1 MFKRISVS
9 HQASDIFSIT
19 ACERPKT
26 QGQTHFYKQT
36 LEFLGKM
43 IAKRFS

>member
-1 MFKRISVS
+1 MFKRIGVL
-9 HQASDIFSIT
+9 HQASDNLT
-19 ACERPKT
+19 ACKRSKT

-36 LEFLGKM
+36 LEFLGET